1 MTLRQHFPRGA
12 SERRRLPRVHVGA
25 VLQLTVQ
32 AEGDAMRLV
41 NLSHAGCAV
50 ESRDAFTL
58 GDELPLTFALDSGAH
73 FVVPVR
79 VAYSRP
85 AMQPKNPAHA
95 CLTGFEF
102 DTLKQPGIHRIV
114 EILLEAANEPL
125 SVH

>member
-12 SERRRLPRVHVGA
+12 SERRRLPRVRAGA
-25 VLQLTVQ
+25 VLHMTVQ
-32 AEGDAMRLV
+32 ADGDDMTLV

-50 ESRDAFTL
+50 ESKDAFTL
-58 GDELPLTFALDSGAH
+58 GDELALTFALDSGAH

-79 VAYSRP
+79 VAYSR
-85 AMQPKNPAHA
+85 ASMNPKNPAHVH
-95 CLTGFEF
+95 LTGFEF
-102 DTLKQPGIHRIV
+102 VVAKQPDIHHIA